1 MRRSLVAPS
10 ARGRWLL
17 AAALALSTQAGWAAD
32 CTVGSQGV
40 SFGSYDVFSAQSLDG
55 VGTISLSCDES
66 VEYTLSLSAG
76 GGSYASRAMASGA
89 NTLAYN
95 LYIDATYTAIW
106 GDGTG
111 NTATVSSSGTAADH
125 TIYGRI
131 PARQNVA
138 VGSYSDTITV
148 EIEF

>member
-17 AAALALSTQAGWAAD
+17 AAALALSTQAGWAAT

-40 SFGSYDVFSAQSLDG
+40 NFGSYNVFDEQNLDG
-55 VGTISLSCDES
+55 AGTISVSCDVSTEH
-66 VEYTLSLSAG
+66 TLSLSAG
-76 GGSYASRAMASGA
+76 GGSYALRTMTSGA

-95 LYIDATYTAIW
+95 LYTDATYTVIW

-111 NTATVSSSGTAADH
+111 NTATVIGSGTATDH
-125 TIYGRI
+125 TVYGRI
-131 PARQNVA
+131 PARQNA
-138 VGSYSDTITV
+138 SVGSYSDTITV
-148 EIEF
+148 TLDF